1 MIQSIKQLNDYLLTS
16 IPLLGRDKKYRV
28 RNALNA
34 HKLMVGPAYFLI
46 LYWKDQTF
54 FTIPSN
60 LRILILFHVFYGILW
75 VVKDIAYPDLSWKS
89 PATLASVL
97 NMFFTLSCLYYSP
110 LYCPILLADIC
121 PMGNLY
127 TQYKSYADLI
137 QSLGIIF
144 YVLGIFLHF
153 VADAQKFFTLKYSK
167 PRALITEGLFR
178 YTRNPNYLG
187 EVMIYVGYA
196 LLSGYMFTILLF
208 MVVWMQVFLP
218 NMLHKD
224 HRLSRH
230 SEFEEYKQRTGLLLP
245 SMVHIL
251 KDLKYLFADLPE
263 EDEDKPSA
271 IMSRKYKRK

>member
-1 MIQSIKQLNDYLLTS
+1 MIENVKQLNDYLLTS
-16 IPLLGRDKKYRV
+16 IPILGRDKKYRV

-34 HKLMVGPAYFLI
+34 HKLMVGPAYFMM

-54 FTIPSN
+54 FTISSN
-60 LRILILFHVFYGILW
+60 LQLLIVFHVIYGVLW
-75 VVKDIAYPDLSWKS
+75 VVKDIAYPDVSWKS

-110 LYCPILLADIC
+110 LYCPVLFPDIC
-121 PMGNLY
+121 PMGDLY
-127 TQYKSYADLI
+127 SQYNNYGNLI
-137 QSLGIIF
+137 QSLGIVL
-144 YVLGIFLHF
+144 YVLGMFFHF
-153 VADAQKFFTLKYSK
+153 VADAQKFFTLKYRK
-167 PRALITEGLFR
+167 PRTLITEGLFR

-196 LLSGYMFTILLF
+196 FLSGYTFTIILF

-230 SEFEEYKQRTGLLLP
+230 VGFEEYKQRTGLLLP
-245 SMVHIL
+245 SMMHVFR
-251 KDLKYLFADLPE
+251 DLKYAFCDLPE
-263 EDEDKPSA
+263 NEEDKPGA
-271 IMSRKYKRK
+271 ITFGKDKRK